1 MNTNSIITENEQNE
15 TIEKI
20 LVSQEFKNSPKNQDL
35 LKYLFNAYKE
45 GEEKKEITIA
55 LEFFRKSTDFDP
67 TSDSSVRV
75 YISKLRKKIEY
86 YNKTAG
92 LAENFKLQIPK
103 GQYNLLFTHSDSITP
118 LVKKNR
124 SIIPI
129 LLGIIV
135 ILLITII
142 FLSNQYFSSSPK
154 IESQFS
160 NNPVWAEFV
169 NSSKPT
175 ILVFGDYYFLYEF
188 DEKIY
193 NRLFIRNTKINS
205 LDDLNNYVERYPE
218 KKNKLFPLEFT
229 YLRPSS
235 SFSLLHI
242 LPLFNSSSVKMIP
255 KLASELTWS
264 DIENSN
270 LIYIGPF
277 KNMHILDKLLEK
289 LNLSFNS
296 NPFSKGHSTL
306 YLNDEDGNVLS
317 EFEATSKSQ
326 EESYLDFGVL
336 AKFKGS
342 KDNTIMFILGFDELA
357 IMSAVTTITDT
368 NYEAIKNND
377 PDKTEIKQPYYFNM
391 IFETEGFRRTNL
403 SYKVRYFK
411 RL

>member
-1 MNTNSIITENEQNE
+1 MTTNNIITETEQNE
-15 TIEKI
+15 TIERI
-20 LVSQEFKNSPKNQDL
+20 LASQEFKNSPKNQDL

-86 YNKTAG
+86 FNKTAG
-92 LAENFKLQIPK
+92 LVEKIKLQIPK
-103 GQYNLLFTHSDSITP
+103 GHYNLLFVHSDSITP

-124 SIIPI
+124 TLIPI
-129 LLGIIV
+129 LLSTIV
-135 ILLITII
+135 LLLITTI
-142 FLSNQYFSSSPK
+142 FLSNEYFSSSPK
-154 IESQFS
+154 IENHFS

-169 NSSKPT
+169 NSSKST
-175 ILVFGDYYFLYEF
+175 ILVLGDYYFLYKF
-188 DEKIY
+188 DDKVE

-205 LDDLNNYVERYPE
+205 LNDLNNYVEKYTE
-218 KKNKLFPLEFT
+218 EKNKLFPLEFT
-229 YLRPSS
+229 YLRPSC

-242 LPLFNSSSVKMIP
+242 LPIFNSSSVKMIP

-277 KNMHILDKLLEK
+277 KNMNILDKLLEK
-289 LNLSFNS
+289 LNLSFQS
-296 NPFSKGHSTL
+296 NLFSEGHSTL
-306 YLNDEDGNVLS
+306 YLNDDDGNVLS
-317 EFEATSKSQ
+317 EFEPTSKSQ

-357 IMSAVTTITDT
+357 IMAAVKVITDPNFDT
-368 NYEAIKNND
+368 IRSND
-377 PDKTEIKQPYYFNM
+377 SDKTEIQQPYYFNM
-391 IFETEGFRRTNL
+391 IFEAEGFRRTNL
-403 SYKVRYFK
+403 SYKVKYFK